1 MPYFKRVKKRGRE
14 REERREKMKNF
25 PENQFIDERVFLANG
40 STDFPIIV
48 PENTLSILAPPIRV
62 PLSTQIVYPNN
73 LCFCQIRF
81 NLYLYP
87 FWRNTLTR
95 VNRTQVFLRSQTLIF
110 RTPSRLIDIDPVV
123 ASNPLIRPF
132 RILYLLYYS
141 VNIYIFI
148 ILTSIFIIHMS
159 LSRIEVISE
168 SIESYLCRPR
178 IDRDQRSNF
187 KIERFELSIDD
198 EK

>member
-62 PLSTQIVYPNN
+62 SLSTQIVYPNN

>member
-1 MPYFKRVKKRGRE
+1 MPYFKRVKKRRRE

-110 RTPSRLIDIDPVV
+110 RTPSRLIDIDPVA
-123 ASNPLIRPF
+123 ASNPLIRSF

>member
-1 MPYFKRVKKRGRE
+1 MPYFKRVKKRRRE

>member
-1 MPYFKRVKKRGRE
+1 MPYFKRVKKRRRE

-62 PLSTQIVYPNN
+62 SLSTQIVYPNN

>member
-148 ILTSIFIIHMS
+148 ILASIFS
-159 LSRIEVISE
+159 Q
-168 SIESYLCRPR
+168 YLLFIYRCLRLR
-178 IDRDQRSNF
+178 
-187 KIERFELSIDD
+187 
-198 EK
+198 